1 MPQLCPLCGP
11 PMPPVRTQP
20 REGSNAK
27 AKASVETHLK
37 KTKKL
42 GRCWRNRW
50 RAPGALVV
58 LGCLLRWGHQHVPLA
73 TSACPQTEEVSVLAM
88 SPCMEPSCTHSPT
101 GLSPA
106 SLWPVAGRTVEA
118 RGWHE
123 GKALIS
129 FFLECFLIH
138 FFFFFFFFQES
149 LFTRPSHSVMRAAQL
164 LAAQL
169 AHLLLHRVGQPRIE
183 GPQGG
188 LDPGHL
194 IVGQLEPV
202 AKQAGE
208 EVEAGFARG

>member
-1 MPQLCPLCGP
+1 
-11 PMPPVRTQP
+11 MPPVRTQP

-42 GRCWRNRW
+42 GCCWRNRW

-106 SLWPVAGRTVEA
+106 SLWPVAGRTMEA

-138 FFFFFFFFQES
+138 FFFFFSGES
-149 LFTRPSHSVMRAAQL
+149 FHQALSLCDASGPAASCTACPSPAPPRWAAV
-164 LAAQL
+164 
-169 AHLLLHRVGQPRIE
+169 H
-183 GPQGG
+183 
-188 LDPGHL
+188 
-194 IVGQLEPV
+194 
-202 AKQAGE
+202 
-208 EVEAGFARG
+208 